1 MKARYIRVSTSNQK
15 TERQLVKKH
24 INEMLFI
31 DVISGAI
38 PFNDRPKSKELLL
51 EIEKKNINY
60 ISVHSIDRLGRNLYD
75 ILSTLEILNEKK
87 VTLKVDNL
95 GIESLVKNKPN
106 HAFKLIISVMAN
118 IAEMERESLLER
130 QREGIA
136 IAKAKG
142 IYKGRVKGSTE
153 TDDEVLYKYKTV
165 VKKLKKG
172 LSLRIVAKLCNV
184 SLGTV
189 QKVKYILKKQKVLI

>member
-15 TERQLVKKH
+15 TERQLIKKH
-24 INEMLFI
+24 PNERLFI

-38 PFNDRPKSKELLL
+38 PFKERPKGQELLQ
-51 EIEKKNINY
+51 EIENGTIEY
-60 ISVHSIDRLGRNLYD
+60 ISVHSIDRLGRNLFD
-75 ILSTLEILNEKK
+75 ILSTLEILNEKSI
-87 VTLKVDNL
+87 VLKVDNL
-95 GIESLVKNKPN
+95 GIESLVNGKPN

-118 IAEMERESLLER
+118 IAEMERETLLER

-142 IYKGRVKGSTE
+142 IYKGRVKGSVE
-153 TDDEVLYKYKTV
+153 TDEEVLAKYKNV
-165 VKKLKKG
+165 IKYLKRG
-172 LSLRIVAKLCNV
+172 QSLRNTAKLSEV

-189 QKVKYILKKQKVLI
+189 QKVKKIYAKVQSR